1 MVVQAALKAVPGVL
15 EASVSFEKN
24 LATVKAEKG
33 KVKAEQLIK
42 AVSDAGYQAIL
53 LQD

>member
-1 MVVQAALKAVPGVL
+1 VQVALKAVPGVL
-15 EASVSFEKN
+15 EASISFEKS
-24 LATVKAEKG
+24 LAIVKAEKG
-33 KVKAEQLIK
+33 KVKVEQLIK